1 MAIIDPTS
9 PALEGTTKQ
18 HWLDQISNFKILL
31 YEVQK
36 GIQTIISK
44 GLKSYKLD
52 TGQTNQEVERLSLAS
67 LQKMQ
72 NDLNSQIRDLEIKCG
87 IGTPAVK
94 YVRPGW

>member
-1 MAIIDPTS
+1 MAVIDPTS

-18 HWLDQISNFKILL
+18 HWLDQISNLKIIL

-36 GIQTIISK
+36 GIQTIVTK

-52 TGQTNQEVERLSLAS
+52 TGQTDQEAERLSLPA

-72 NDLNSQIRDLEIKCG
+72 TDLMSQIRDLEIKCG

-94 YVRPGW
+94 YIRPIW